1 MRLEALRLVCGERM
15 GLGDVSTKSVPKM
28 ILVAPP
34 LAGGAFM
41 TRSFI
46 PHRCHDTIGVFA
58 AISAAT
64 AALLPDSVLADTAI
78 IPGGVVPGGN
88 DKTISVEHPGGST
101 ACILRTDASGVVTG
115 AGMVRTTR
123 KLFDGEI
130 FS

>member
-1 MRLEALRLVCGERM
+1 M
-15 GLGDVSTKSVPKM
+15 GLGDVSTKSVPKI

-78 IPGGVVPGGN
+78 IPGGDVPSGIVPGGN
-88 DKTISVEHPGGST
+88 DKTMSVEHPGGST
-101 ACILRTDASGVVTG
+101 ACILLTDASGVVTG